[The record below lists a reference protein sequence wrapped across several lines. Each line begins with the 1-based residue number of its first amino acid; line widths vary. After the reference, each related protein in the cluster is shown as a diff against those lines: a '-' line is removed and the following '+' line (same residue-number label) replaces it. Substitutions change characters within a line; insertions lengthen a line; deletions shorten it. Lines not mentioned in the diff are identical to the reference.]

1 MKAYIYHDKRIFVAA
16 LMGKAG
22 AYGTVWKSSF
32 GGTHRVKV
40 KALPVRDTLEEA
52 QRDLDEFARVRK
64 LKEAE

>member
-1 MKAYIYHDKRIFVAA
+1 MKAYIYHEKKIFVTA

-22 AYGTVWKSSF
+22 AYGTVWTSSY
-32 GGTHRVKV
+32 GGTHRVVV
-40 KALPVRDTLEEA
+40 KALPIRDTREEA